1 MFGVVLGCGIL
12 AALCFLRFAS
22 MTSGGGFL
30 HCCTS
35 CEMAGRAEMEFRV
48 QEERVQGAMGEK
60 CAEVLNAAGRRP
72 VSGRGF
78 VRKDEFLPWCNYDG
92 QRNHKVLFVCKA
104 VLLSGL
110 LIFFAMMWKSYV
122 LAAAAGLV
130 VAQQDDAAVLEERQA
145 KSSASSNVPQYFQT
159 EPEFLPGP
167 TPTGPAAF
175 LAQTNPAPFAGTVSR
190 SNSKVSKIWC

>member
-1 MFGVVLGCGIL
+1 
-12 AALCFLRFAS
+12 
-22 MTSGGGFL
+22 
-30 HCCTS
+30 
-35 CEMAGRAEMEFRV
+35 MAGRAEMEFRV

-78 VRKDEFLPWCNYDG
+78 VRKDEVLPWYD
-92 QRNHKVLFVCKA
+92 RKSNKVLFVCKA

-175 LAQTNPAPFAGTVSR
+175 LAQTNPAPFAGTVSS
-190 SNSKVSKIWC
+190 SNGKVSKIQC